1 MGSID
6 WLTTIIGIAFF
17 GAVESNPFISTLAN
31 TNLLAFSVLKL
42 AATLAIACLFYQA
55 EKKLSNS
62 RNNEGRS
69 LKRGVGLL
77 RLLQG
82 ISLLFLAFATL
93 NNLHI
98 ILQ

>member
-6 WLTTIIGIAFF
+6 WLTTIIGITFF

-42 AATLAIACLFYQA
+42 VATLAVASLFYQA
-55 EKKLSNS
+55 EKKLSNT

-69 LKRGVGLL
+69 LKRRVGLL
-77 RLLQG
+77 RLFQS
-82 ISLLFLAFATL
+82 ISLLVLASAAL

>member
-42 AATLAIACLFYQA
+42 AATFAVASLFYQA
-55 EKKLSNS
+55 EKKLSKS
-62 RNNEGRS
+62 INNEGRS
-69 LKRGVGLL
+69 LKRGVDLI

-82 ISLLFLAFATL
+82 SSLLVLALAAL